1 MADQKLR
8 APGLQLPAC
17 RRRQFS
23 CFPTLRG
30 LRFRFRPSPHPHP
43 LGQPESPPSPHSS
56 RCTHSD
62 TVRPCCRRS
71 VHPTRSLP
79 SSLGLSPG
87 LASRVRSTAT
97 GLGAPRP
104 PVSPQLPPW
113 QPPHYREGPSPS
125 ASLPTP
131 GAPPAPARS
140 WSPAGTGGGGL
151 WPDPHSTSPPPPL
164 DSDKIRP
171 QSTQESIGKTLH
183 WEKDEQKT
191 LCHVVRQRR
200 IWSTQKGSG
209 ATLNVN

>member
-140 WSPAGTGGGGL
+140 WSPAGTGGGG
-151 WPDPHSTSPPPPL
+151 
-164 DSDKIRP
+164 
-171 QSTQESIGKTLH
+171 
-183 WEKDEQKT
+183 
-191 LCHVVRQRR
+191 VM
-200 IWSTQKGSG
+200 
-209 ATLNVN
+209 A